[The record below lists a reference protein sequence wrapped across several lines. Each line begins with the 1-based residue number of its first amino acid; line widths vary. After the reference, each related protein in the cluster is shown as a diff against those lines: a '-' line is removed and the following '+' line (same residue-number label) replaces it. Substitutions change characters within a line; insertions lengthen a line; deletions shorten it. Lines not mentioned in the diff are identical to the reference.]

1 MIRLRLKAII
11 PSADFRKSEA
21 TLHDAFLRSRSYP
34 GDLRKGE
41 CFLFLS
47 KSGNQL
53 LWFFTQV
60 TRIEGYKGAEIKV
73 YDSRRWRLTG
83 GTWHPYMLANYAE
96 KAGIDL
102 VGIKRFEEIID
113 ERRGKRR

>member
-1 MIRLRLKAII
+1 MKLRLKAII
-11 PSADFRKSEA
+11 PNADFRKSEA
-21 TLHDAFLRSRSYP
+21 TLHDEFLRSRNYP

-60 TRIEGYKGAEIKV
+60 SQIKGFKDAEIEV
-73 YDSRRWRLTG
+73 YDSRKWRVTG
-83 GTWHPYMLANYAE
+83 GTWHPFMLANYASE
-96 KAGIDL
+96 VGIEL

-113 ERRGKRR
+113 ERRRRR